1 MSCHQKIIFLLTPA
15 NCYEYLSLGD
25 NMKRCIKCGQVKPV
39 SEFHKNKGHNDGLSS
54 YCKECKKEYYK
65 EYHKEY
71 LQRPE
76 VKQHRKEYKKEYRQ
90 RPEVKKQLQKRKKE
104 YRQRPEVKK
113 HRKEYRKE
121 YCQRPEVKKHIRK
134 QRRKYYKTPNGK
146 LAKKKAKSKR
156 RGYKHIPLWDNPFP
170 PEIPIEGHHLLNDFY
185 DENKEEW
192 FVIPL
197 PRVTHQYVSGRA
209 ENRKH
214 WRHNAYWIK
223 KIYNLD
229 VKTFLNPDL
238 KNGGAPNFDNTI
250 NTLTPNRDNK

>member
-1 MSCHQKIIFLLTPA
+1 
-15 NCYEYLSLGD
+15 
-25 NMKRCIKCGQVKPV
+25 MKRCIKCGQVKPV
-39 SEFHKNKGHNDGLSS
+39 SEFHKHKGHNDGLSS

-76 VKQHRKEYKKEYRQ
+76 VKQHRKEYF
-90 RPEVKKQLQKRKKE
+90 
-104 YRQRPEVKK
+104 QRPEVKK
-113 HRKEYRKE
+113 HRKEYMKKYYKKNKDYISKQHKKYYKNPEVKQRYKEYKKE

-134 QRRKYYKTPNGK
+134 RRRKYYKTPNGK
-146 LAKKKAKSKR
+146 LAKKKADSKR

-197 PRVTHQYVSGRA
+197 PRVTHRYVNGRA
-209 ENRKH
+209 AYRGH

-223 KIYNLD
+223 KLYNLD

-238 KNGGAPNFDNTI
+238 KNGGVHFY
-250 NTLTPNRDNK
+250 